1 MTSEA
6 LLRAIGNISDDLIE
20 GAEEPPVR
28 RVNQWVRWGAMA
40 AALVIVAGLAM
51 AIPKLSPPVSGKS
64 AESATMQEA
73 VTNEEAPTSAE
84 GAMEMPEVPA
94 EDEAGMS
101 MTENAAEE
109 PASEIETEIP
119 MAERPEETDSAN
131 NFYADGALFALFHA
145 DSLELLPD
153 RKGDTTVAVMPDTL
167 IGMSLTD
174 TADEYVYGDGQ
185 IIVTVTDTDMNTLED
200 GYLSD
205 FVTDGEKMY
214 LTADDVSYIDG
225 RAVCI
230 GETTDGIAAQTI
242 VTNGDTTMLVSVRFA
257 ADIDIGQAVSAI
269 AELCTAIQ

>member
-6 LLRAIGNISDDLIE
+6 LLRAIGNISDNLIE

-73 VTNEEAPTSAE
+73 VTNEEAPASAE
-84 GAMEMPEVPA
+84 GATETQEVPA

-145 DSLELLPD
+145 DSLELSPD

-167 IGMSLTD
+167 TGMSLTD

-185 IIVTVTDTDMNTLED
+185 IIVTVTDTDMNTLEN
-200 GYLSD
+200 GYMSD
-205 FVTDGEKMY
+205 FITDGERMY

-225 RAVCI
+225 RAVCVA
-230 GETTDGIAAQTI
+230 ETTDGLAAQTI

>member
-73 VTNEEAPTSAE
+73 VTNEEAPASAE

-185 IIVTVTDTDMNTLED
+185 IIVTVTDTDMNTLEN
-200 GYLSD
+200 GYMSD
-205 FVTDGEKMY
+205 FVTDGERMY
-214 LTADDVSYIDG
+214 LTADNVSYIGG
-225 RAVCI
+225 RAVYV

>member
-73 VTNEEAPTSAE
+73 VTNEEAPASAE

-145 DSLELLPD
+145 DSLELSPD

-185 IIVTVTDTDMNTLED
+185 IIVTVTETDMNTLEN

-205 FVTDGEKMY
+205 FVTGGKKMY

-225 RAVCI
+225 RAVCVA
-230 GETTDGIAAQTI
+230 ETTDGIAAQTI